1 MLKIGDCKKLF
12 KSKHQ
17 DGNPAIRLLN
27 ADNAYFII
35 AFLYQEFK
43 ENAIL
48 SVLNQTLISKLS
60 YFLQENAIENES
72 SLILF
77 EDFESRAKR
86 YLEEWTK
93 NSWITKYPDNQG
105 GHLHSLTLYTEK
117 VFQFIESLERKEFVG
132 TESRFQDIIKKLAEI
147 IEKSNEN
154 PKERIAELENKKREI
169 DTQIREILLNEKVA
183 TFSDTEIK
191 ERYFDV
197 NRISRELLADFN
209 EVKENFKDI
218 RKQIYEKHAK
228 ADTTKGNILAFTI
241 DSLEEMKEKD
251 QAKSFYA
258 FWDFLTHDSGNNQ
271 LRKLV
276 EEVFELMKQR
286 GIDTNDKF
294 LPKIKTHLFH
304 AAEDVDSYLRLII
317 EKLNRT
323 LSEKNLQEHKKAFQ
337 IIAAIRERALQIVD
351 TPPNDFEI
359 EIEGKPNIDLPMQKQ
374 ISESEHE
381 NLQLTKPITTNELE
395 EMNFERLYAGF
406 AINKEKLE
414 ANISTLLKEKPIV
427 TLQEV
432 IVQFPINQG
441 LAELM
446 TYFSIASTN
455 KKYLIKNDEFDYIH
469 TNQHTRYKT
478 PKIIFCA

>member
-1 MLKIGDCKKLF
+1 MLSLSDYKRLF
-12 KSKHQ
+12 KSKNQ

-43 ENAIL
+43 ENALLSLSNQYIL
-48 SVLNQTLISKLS
+48 SKLS
-60 YFLQENAIENES
+60 YFLQDNGIEQDMPTEM
-72 SLILF
+72 F
-77 EDFESRAKR
+77 DDFENRAKR
-86 YLEEWTK
+86 YIEAWTK

-117 VFQFIESLERKEFVG
+117 VFQFIDSLERKEFVG
-132 TESRFQDIIKKLAEI
+132 TESRFQDIINKLSEI
-147 IEKSNEN
+147 IEKSNED
-154 PKERIAELENKKREI
+154 PQERIAELENKKREI
-169 DTQIREILLNEKVA
+169 DAQIDQIRLNGKVA

-191 ERYFDV
+191 ERFYDV

-228 ADTTKGNILAFTI
+228 ADTSKGKILGFTI
-241 DSLEEMKEKD
+241 DALEEMREKD

-258 FWDFLTHDSGNNQ
+258 FWDFLILDSGDNK

-276 EEVFELMKQR
+276 EEVFGLLKQR
-286 GIDTNDKF
+286 GIDLNDKF
-294 LPKIKTHLFH
+294 MPKIKTHLFG
-304 AAEDVDSYLRLII
+304 AAEDVDIYLRLII

-351 TPPNDFEI
+351 NPPLDFEI
-359 EIEGKPNIDLPMQKQ
+359 EIEGRPDIDLPMQKQ
-374 ISESEHE
+374 ISDTEQESM
-381 NLQLTKPITTNELE
+381 QFTKPIIADE
-395 EMNFERLYAGF
+395 EEAEISFANLYSG
-406 AINKEKLE
+406 INKEKLE
-414 ANISTLLKEKPIV
+414 TNITTLLLNKSVV
-427 TLQEV
+427 TLAEV
-432 IVQFPINQG
+432 VYDFPIQQG

-446 TYFSIASTN
+446 TYFSIATIS
-455 KKYLIKNDEFDYIH
+455 KKHIIKNDEFDYIY
-469 TNQHTRYKT
+469 TSEDTRYKT